1 VVHILH
7 LPHNMDLTKIELKS
21 ETLVDQVERQILNYI
36 VKQKLTVGS
45 EIPSELYLAESL
57 NVGRN
62 VIREALSRLRMLGI
76 IESRKRKGMILSAPD
91 VMKCFAKVVNP
102 YLLNKESIWDLL
114 DLRVALESGITELI
128 INNISDND
136 IEELEAIVSKHT
148 YLGDVK
154 LKVENEI
161 EFHSKLYHISKNQ
174 AIINLLGMIIPLFN
188 YVHENIE
195 DFIPFNLSNKGKLVR
210 HEDLIPFLK
219 RRDVDGYRQ
228 AIYNHLKAYSE
239 YIRQQRNKYL
249 KTDSHGFRSF

>member
-1 VVHILH
+1 MGHILH
-7 LPHNMDLTKIELKS
+7 LPHNMELTKIELKP
-21 ETLVDQVERQILNYI
+21 ETLVDQAERQILNFI
-36 VKQKLTVGS
+36 VEQKLTLGS
-45 EIPSELYLAESL
+45 EIPSELHLAESL

-76 IESRKRKGMILSAPD
+76 IESRKRKGMILRAPD

-102 YLLNKESIWDLL
+102 YLLNKKSILDLL

-128 INNISDND
+128 INNISDED

-148 YLGDVK
+148 YLEGLK

-161 EFHSKLYHISKNQ
+161 EFHSKLYQITKNQ
-174 AIINLLGMIIPLFN
+174 AIINLLGMVIPLFN
-188 YVHENIE
+188 YVHENLE
-195 DFIPFNLSNKGKLVR
+195 DFNSINLLNKGKLVK
-210 HEDLIPFLK
+210 HENLIPFLK

-239 YIRQQRNKYL
+239 YIKQQRNK
-249 KTDSHGFRSF
+249 